1 MLAPR
6 LGWRCTARLADG
18 GTRLKGRYERGHV
31 PALGAILVFKRTRQI
46 PSGHVAVVARIVNAH
61 EIRVDHANWHHG
73 TVSRG
78 MSVIDTSP
86 SHDWT
91 SVAVMNPPSGT
102 QFNFFSYW
110 DLPGGL
116 LADIRMQAHSVH
128 PITDNPLGTGTGP
141 ACSENNSLTRIVN
154 GVDCGHL
161 RKNNEFFS
169 FDWRLQRPFKLNER
183 YAIVPQIEMFNTFN
197 NTNNVNP
204 LVSPGLFNFDGFLCQ
219 GVGDPRQAQLSV
231 KFTFR
236 PEVSRRIF
244 WRTFP
249 EKSEMLTIL
258 LLFLCC

>member
-1 MLAPR
+1 MPR
-6 LGWRCTARLADG
+6 DRNARVQARSAQPITTGVRTATNRNTAR
-18 GTRLKGRYERGHV
+18 K
-31 PALGAILVFKRTRQI
+31 
-46 PSGHVAVVARIVNAH
+46 
-61 EIRVDHANWHHG
+61 
-73 TVSRG
+73 
-78 MSVIDTSP
+78 
-86 SHDWT
+86 
-91 SVAVMNPPSGT
+91 
-102 QFNFFSYW
+102 
-110 DLPGGL
+110 
-116 LADIRMQAHSVH
+116 
-128 PITDNPLGTGTGP
+128 DN
-141 ACSENNSLTRIVN
+141 
-154 GVDCGHL
+154 
-161 RKNNEFFS
+161 KFFS

-258 LLFLCC
+258 LSFLCC